1 MIDRYLTVINA
12 RFKGQSVYN
21 NKLNKSFVLMCLK
34 VYRSIKLL
42 FPPLM
47 RTKVNDEF
55 HDLLTEFQLAT
66 FLGIVT

>member
-21 NKLNKSFVLMCLK
+21 NKLNKFFVLMCLK

-47 RTKVNDEF
+47 RTKVNNEF
-55 HDLLTEFQLAT
+55 HD
-66 FLGIVT
+66 

>member
-1 MIDRYLTVINA
+1 MIHRYLTVINA
-12 RFKGQSVYN
+12 CFKGQSVN
-21 NKLNKSFVLMCLK
+21 SSNLNKSFALMCLK

-55 HDLLTEFQLAT
+55 HD
-66 FLGIVT
+66 